1 MLMEMSFNVN
11 IYIFTFFGEFH
22 VMKYKNVKKG
32 LLLGFLPP
40 LKNNSHLT
48 SLIACRCEGFLV
60 LFSYNGLAIC
70 SGIQPPP
77 SGPDQD

>member
-60 LFSYNGLAIC
+60 LFFLQWISNLFRNPTPA
-70 SGIQPPP
+70 QRA
-77 SGPDQD
+77 